1 MKCGR
6 YARALPRCWWS
17 GAWRGCDE
25 LTTLRRVGAG
35 AASAGAGCRRGQQAD
50 GLPGVS
56 EGGAFGRVTGG
67 ACQLVGLSI
76 CWEVG
81 ERGFRG
87 CGV

>member
-35 AASAGAGCRRGQQAD
+35 AASAGSAGAVG
-50 GLPGVS
+50 GFLVYPGVR
-56 EGGAFGRVTGG
+56 GRGY
-67 ACQLVGLSI
+67 
-76 CWEVG
+76 G
-81 ERGFRG
+81 ERGCR
-87 CGV
+87 V